1 MKLYLHYEP
10 AGADKSTTKLTV
22 PRSWY
27 AKPVAAVIQLFCEQY
42 NKKHPETP
50 LDENL
55 VHLDDS
61 EGNGI
66 FSDRTIGESL
76 FEVSRKICDT

>member
-10 AGADKSTTKLTV
+10 SGEEKTTTKLTV
-22 PRSWY
+22 PKSWY
-27 AKPVAAVIQLFCEQY
+27 SKPVSAVVQLFCEQY

-50 LDENL
+50 LVEL
-55 VHLDDS
+55 EVHLKDS

-66 FSDRTIGESL
+66 LSDSAIGDSL
-76 FEVSRKICDT
+76 FEVSGW